1 MTRGIYLDNNMATR
15 PSIQTITKM
24 MPFYTDHWGSPS
36 APHQMGQELF
46 PALSEAYRSIYKML
60 GAQEQDGF
68 VFTSSGAEA
77 INHVFLS
84 SYFDITR
91 ATGKNQYVTANIE
104 EAPILMSISRLE
116 LLGCTG
122 KMVNATHKG
131 IVTPEIIEQALTPR
145 TALVSI
151 SWANGLTGV
160 INPVAD
166 IAKLCHEKG
175 IPLHI
180 DATHVLG
187 KLFFELEEIKASFIT
202 FNGDQIYAPKGTG
215 GLWVKEGVKC
225 SPFLVGG
232 IEQGGHRAG
241 SYNIPGLIGLGNAAM
256 EALECRNLLCTE
268 VARLRN
274 QLEEGICAGYPEA
287 RVMFKDEERL
297 PHCTTIAFSGVSN
310 EALLYALNKKGVYAS
325 IGGGSFQQVALVLM
339 GSGVD
344 AIPAQ
349 GAISFS
355 LSRETNEDEI
365 DRAVNIVVEAANKL
379 RKLSKD
385 LVK

>member
-24 MPFYTDHWGSPS
+24 MPFYTDHWGNPS
-36 APHQMGQELF
+36 SPHQMGQELF
-46 PALSEAYRSIYKML
+46 PSLAESYRAIYKML
-60 GAQEQDGF
+60 GAQESDSF

-77 INHVFLS
+77 TNHVFLS

-91 ATGKNQYVTANIE
+91 ATGKNQYITANIE

-122 KMVNATHKG
+122 KMANANRHGK
-131 IVTPEIIEQALTPR
+131 ITPEAIEQLITPR
-145 TALVSI
+145 TALVSL

-160 INPVAD
+160 IQPVAE
-166 IAKLCHEKG
+166 ISQLCHEKG

-187 KLFFELEEIKASFIT
+187 KLFFELEDIKASFIT
-202 FNGDQIYAPKGTG
+202 FNGDQLYAPKGTG
-215 GLWVKEGVKC
+215 GLWIKTGTKC
-225 SPFLVGG
+225 SSFLVGG

-241 SYNIPGLIGLGNAAM
+241 SYNIPGLIGLGNAAV
-256 EALECRNLLCTE
+256 EAIECRDLICTE

-274 QLEEGICAGYPEA
+274 HLEEGILAEYPEA
-287 RVMFKDEERL
+287 QIMFKDEERL
-297 PHCTTIAFSGVSN
+297 PHCTAIAFPGIAN
-310 EALLYALNKKGVYAS
+310 EALLYALNRKGVYAS
-325 IGGGSFQQVALVLM
+325 IGGGSFQQIALVLT
-339 GSGVD
+339 GSGVEP
-344 AIPAQ
+344 IPAQ

-365 DRAVNIVVEAANKL
+365 DRAIAIIVETATKL
-379 RKLSKD
+379 RKLSKE
-385 LVK
+385 LVS

>member
-24 MPFYTDHWGSPS
+24 MPFYTDHWGNPS
-36 APHQMGQELF
+36 SPHQMGQELF
-46 PALSEAYRSIYKML
+46 PALTEAYKSIYKML
-60 GAQEQDGF
+60 GARESDGF

-77 INHVFLS
+77 INQVFLS

-91 ATGKNQYVTANIE
+91 ATGKNQYITANIE

-122 KMVNATHKG
+122 KMVDANRKG
-131 IVTPEIIEQALTPR
+131 VITAEAIEKVITPR
-145 TALVSI
+145 TALVSL

-160 INPVAD
+160 IQPVAE
-166 IAKLCHEKG
+166 IAKLCQDKG
-175 IPLHI
+175 IPLHL

-187 KLFFELEEIKASFIT
+187 KLFFELNEINPAFIT
-202 FNGDQIYAPKGTG
+202 FNGDQIYGPKGTG
-215 GLWVKEGVKC
+215 GLYVKEGVKC
-225 SPFLVGG
+225 SPLLVGG

-241 SYNIPGLIGLGNAAM
+241 SYNVPGLIGLGNAAL
-256 EALECRNLLCTE
+256 ETIECRDLICTE

-274 QLEEGICAGYPEA
+274 HLEEGILEGYPEA
-287 RVMFKDEERL
+287 QVMFKEEERL
-297 PHCTTIAFSGVSN
+297 PHCTAIAFPGIAN
-310 EALLYALNKKGVYAS
+310 EALLYALNRKGVYAS
-325 IGGGSFQQVALVLM
+325 IGGGSFQQIALVLT

-344 AIPAQ
+344 GIMAQ

-365 DRAVNIVVEAANKL
+365 DRAIAIIVETAKKL

-385 LVK
+385 LVN

>member
-24 MPFYTDHWGSPS
+24 MPFYTDHWGNPS
-36 APHQMGQELF
+36 SPHQMGQELF
-46 PALSEAYRSIYKML
+46 PALTEAYKSIYKML
-60 GAQEQDGF
+60 GGKETDGF

-77 INHVFLS
+77 INQVFLS

-104 EAPILMSISRLE
+104 EAPMLMSISRLE

-122 KMVNATHKG
+122 KMVDANKQGKITADA
-131 IVTPEIIEQALTPR
+131 IERILTPR
-145 TALVSI
+145 TALVSL

-160 INPVAD
+160 VNPVAE
-166 IAKLCHEKG
+166 IAKLCRDKG
-175 IPLHI
+175 IAFHL

-187 KLFFELEEIKASFIT
+187 KLFFDLEEINPSFIT

-215 GLWVKEGVKC
+215 GLFVKEGVKC
-225 SPFLVGG
+225 SPLLVGG

-241 SYNIPGLIGLGNAAM
+241 SYNVPGLIGLGNAAL
-256 EALECRNLLCTE
+256 ETIECRDLICTE

-274 QLEEGICAGYPEA
+274 HLEEGILAGYPDA
-287 RVMFKDEERL
+287 QIMFKEEERL
-297 PHCTTIAFSGVSN
+297 PHCTAIAFPGVVN
-310 EALLYALNKKGVYAS
+310 EALLYALNRKGVYAS
-325 IGGGSFQQVALVLM
+325 IGGGSFQQIALVLT

-344 AIPAQ
+344 GIAAQ

-365 DRAVNIVVEAANKL
+365 DRAISIIVETATKL

>member
-24 MPFYTDHWGSPS
+24 MPFYTDHWGNPS
-36 APHQMGQELF
+36 SPHQMGQELF
-46 PALSEAYRSIYKML
+46 PALTEAYRSIYKML
-60 GAQEQDGF
+60 GAHDSDGF

-122 KMVNATHKG
+122 KMVNANKKG
-131 IVTPEIIEQALTPR
+131 IVTPEAIEQVLTPR
-145 TALVSI
+145 TALVSL

-187 KLFFELEEIKASFIT
+187 KLFFELDEIKASFIT
-202 FNGDQIYAPKGTG
+202 FNGDQLYAPKGTG

-241 SYNIPGLIGLGNAAM
+241 SYNIPGLIGLGNAAV
-256 EALECRNLLCTE
+256 ESIECRDLICTE

-274 QLEEGICAGYPEA
+274 QLEVGILAGYPEA
-287 RVMFKDEERL
+287 QVMFKDEERL
-297 PHCTTIAFSGVSN
+297 PHCTAIAFPGIAN
-310 EALLYALNKKGVYAS
+310 EALLYALNKKGVYAG
-325 IGGGSFQQVALVLM
+325 IGGGSYQQIALVLT
-339 GSGVD
+339 GSGID
-344 AIPAQ
+344 GMTAQ

-365 DRAVNIVVEAANKL
+365 DRAIAMIVEAAHKL